1 MDDARLLLLEG
12 SCSFDD
18 KASCLAS
25 VGLISLG
32 ADGCVCRSDLL
43 LVYLEGADMLLDSAL
58 KDLGDGPVRDSAGD
72 GGRCYNHAV
81 LYCVLLVFLLML

>member
-1 MDDARLLLLEG
+1 MLDDARLLLLEG

-25 VGLISLG
+25 VGLISPG
-32 ADGCVCRSDLL
+32 TGGGVHRSDLL

-58 KDLGDGPVRDSAGD
+58 EDLGEGSTKDSAGASD
-72 GGRCYNHAV
+72 FYSI
-81 LYCVLLVFLLML
+81 